1 MSQQDVLAAP
11 ATPTVASA
19 LIQARARGIARLDAQ
34 VMLAR
39 LLGCTRTRLIAHDKT
54 VLDAAVAADWR
65 SWLDRRAAGVPLA
78 YLLGEKE
85 FRGLLLEV
93 TPDVLV
99 PRPETELL
107 VDWADEVLSA
117 PSLAGIAASVADL
130 GTGSGAIAL
139 AVKHAHPQSHVVAT
153 DSSAT
158 AIAVA
163 QRNAVRLALEI
174 EFVLTSWWQGLADR
188 RVDLVLSN
196 PPYIDADDPA
206 LPALSHEP
214 RAALTPGS
222 DGMAAIT
229 EIIAGAPAHLRR
241 GGWLIVEHG
250 WNQAPRARA
259 CLEKAG
265 FVEATTRRDLAGHER
280 ATGARLA

>member
-1 MSQQDVLAAP
+1 
-11 ATPTVASA
+11 
-19 LIQARARGIARLDAQ
+19 
-34 VMLAR
+34 MLAQ
-39 LLGCTRTRLIAHDKT
+39 LLGCTRTRLLAHDEI
-54 VLDAAVAADWR
+54 VLDAVVAADWR
-65 SWLDRRAAGVPLA
+65 SWLDRRAAGEPLA

-117 PSLAGIAASVADL
+117 PSLAGRAASVADL

-139 AVKHAHPQSHVVAT
+139 AVKHAHPQSRVVAT
-153 DSSAT
+153 DSSEA
-158 AIAVA
+158 AIAMA
-163 QRNAVRLALEI
+163 QRNAVRLALEV
-174 EFVLTSWWQGLADR
+174 EFVLASWWRGLADR
-188 RVDLVLSN
+188 CFDLVLSN

-222 DGMAAIT
+222 DGMAAIA
-229 EIIAGAPAHLRR
+229 EITAGAPAHLRR

-250 WNQAPRARA
+250 RDQAVRARA
-259 CLEKAG
+259 CLENAG
-265 FVEATTRRDLAGHER
+265 FIDVTTRRDLAGHER